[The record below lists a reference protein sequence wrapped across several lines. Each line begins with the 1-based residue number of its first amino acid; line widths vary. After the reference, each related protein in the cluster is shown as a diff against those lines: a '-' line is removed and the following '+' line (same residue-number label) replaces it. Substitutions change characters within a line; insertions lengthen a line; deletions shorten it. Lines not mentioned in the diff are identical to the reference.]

1 MSGVLLIDNYDSF
14 TYNLFQYLEELGA
27 RTIVVRSSDLSLEE
41 LVDIDPDKVIIS
53 PGPSRPE
60 NAELSMEAVRF
71 FGGKVPIMGVCLGH
85 QCVGATYGATIV
97 QADEIRHGKT
107 SPVKHDG
114 QGLFEGIPQ
123 HFLAVRYHSLV
134 IDRAS
139 LPKELEITAETDDGL
154 IMGIKH
160 KRFNVQGV
168 QFHPESIY
176 TESGKDILENF
187 LEMDTAEMKRVDS

>member
-114 QGLFEGIPQ
+114 QGLFRG
-123 HFLAVRYHSLV
+123 
-134 IDRAS
+134 
-139 LPKELEITAETDDGL
+139 
-154 IMGIKH
+154 
-160 KRFNVQGV
+160 
-168 QFHPESIY
+168 Y
-176 TESGKDILENF
+176 TSAFSSGEVPF
-187 LEMDTAEMKRVDS
+187 SGY